1 MALALRGRAVALDAA
16 GETSTPLVIVGGI
29 IIDGTGRPPLP
40 DGVIVIRNGQFV
52 SVTSVGTGSLQA
64 DAPRIDA
71 GGKWIRLCAAV
82 VSSPGAS
89 REARARRERDYQPGL
104 DGQRRHAPRLVHVA
118 DLARGLGGSSRRDGR
133 GRPRP
138 RGSSGAGGGR

>member
-29 IIDGTGRPPLP
+29 IIDGTRRPPLP

-52 SVTSVGTGSLQA
+52 SVTSVGTGSLPA

-71 GGKWIRLCAAV
+71 GGKWIRRCAAV

-89 REARARRERDYQPGL
+89 REARARRERDYQ
-104 DGQRRHAPRLVHVA
+104 ASA
-118 DLARGLGGSSRRDGR
+118 AM
-133 GRPRP
+133 RPVWYT
-138 RGSSGAGGGR
+138 